1 MNVTTMLAVLVAG
14 LMDCS
19 DIQGMIETVRS
30 DKNLSSDAKTEI
42 VEILIKGTPECEL
55 NERSTDA

>member
-30 DKNLSSDAKTEI
+30 DKNLSSDAKIEI
-42 VEILIKGTPECEL
+42 VEILIEGTPECEL
-55 NERSTDA
+55 NERPTDA

>member
-30 DKNLSSDAKTEI
+30 DKNLSSDAKIEI

-55 NERSTDA
+55 NERPTDT